1 MLCEGAAGSVK
12 RKLIHAPQDFITTY
26 QTFNTGL
33 VNLDPRYFTP
43 TCSPVCRNTTHGLT

>member
-1 MLCEGAAGSVK
+1 
-12 RKLIHAPQDFITTY
+12 
-26 QTFNTGL
+26 L